1 VVDLEDLKDLK
12 GLRNSGDAG
21 ASGLQ
26 CERAI
31 FTSLPSRIGEGYR
44 LVTWSV
50 GLRPEERQELTR
62 RAPSHGSLTGE
73 AESPRGLVLFQLK
86 TSGRS
91 GWGFVRVSGAEHT
104 RRGGGRVWTDFLLA
118 EPRDAAR
125 EGLHPDDLR
134 AALAVEPVLKQPL
147 GVTPLPRVSVMR
159 GAPGSV
165 SSKDARAITSAAAV
179 ASWILGG
186 RVCVVAAGASAI
198 SVLEDAL
205 SMIPAALRGGIE
217 ASAGLRF
224 SPGRGVKVTLTDRID
239 QDTVRATRGQGVDC
253 IDLAVGI
260 PAPAGTMAPW
270 FALMSR
276 WWSEERAAE
285 AIALADRLAS
295 DWSAEQI
302 LSVAS
307 LCESI
312 DRGLLSPEA
321 LHDKLSRRS
330 AA

>member
-1 VVDLEDLKDLK
+1 MVDLQDL
-12 GLRNSGDAG
+12 GESGAHR
-21 ASGLQ
+21 LH

-44 LVTWSV
+44 LVTWSA
-50 GLRPEERQELTR
+50 GLKPEERQELTR
-62 RAPSHGSLTGE
+62 RAPSHGSLTGD
-73 AESPRGLVLFQLK
+73 ADSPRGLVLFQLK
-86 TSGRS
+86 SSGRS

-118 EPRDAAR
+118 DPADAAR

-134 AALAVEPVLKQPL
+134 ASLALEPPPKQPL
-147 GVTPLPRVSVMR
+147 GVTPLPRVGVVHAPS
-159 GAPGSV
+159 GAA
-165 SSKDARAITSAAAV
+165 SSSDARAIASAAAV
-179 ASWILGG
+179 ASWILAG
-186 RVCVVAAGASAI
+186 RACVVAAGASAI
-198 SVLEDAL
+198 HVLEDAL

-253 IDLAVGI
+253 VDLAAGI
-260 PAPAGTMAPW
+260 PAPAGTLAPW
-270 FALMSR
+270 FALISR
-276 WWSEERAAE
+276 WWSEERSGE
-285 AIALADRLAS
+285 AVALADKLAS
-295 DWSAEQI
+295 DWSVEQI